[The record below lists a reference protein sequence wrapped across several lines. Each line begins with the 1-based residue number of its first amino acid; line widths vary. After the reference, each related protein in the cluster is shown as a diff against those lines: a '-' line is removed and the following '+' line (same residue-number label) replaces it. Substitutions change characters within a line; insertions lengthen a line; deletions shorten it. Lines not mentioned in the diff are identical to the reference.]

1 MSAAGGG
8 LVTRF
13 LTAVVILAVLFTL
26 IWVPNL
32 SIGLALFVTILAAI
46 GLHEYYAM
54 ARATQMIAVSHAGV
68 LAGVC
73 VTFSGFLLGAEST
86 SAVLYAGCV
95 FVMAVLV
102 LRARLS
108 ASAFAASVFGVFYVG
123 WFSAHIGFLHRVPEF
138 GPGLV
143 TILIASVALTDTMAF
158 FVGKSLGRHKLTPKV
173 SPNKT
178 WEGAIGGFS
187 ASVLILTV
195 FYVLRDKLNWIALPD
210 WSLGRYLLAG
220 AALSLFAQIGDLT
233 ESSIKRSAGVKDSGQ
248 AFPGHGGVLDRCDGI
263 LFAAP
268 VLYYIHTY

>member
-1 MSAAGGG
+1 MSASGGG
-8 LVTRF
+8 LTTRF

-26 IWVPNL
+26 IWVPAL
-32 SIGLALFVTILAAI
+32 SVGLALFITLLVAI
-46 GLHEYYAM
+46 ALREYYAM
-54 ARATQMIAVSHAGV
+54 AHATEMKPASDAGV
-68 LAGVC
+68 LAGSC
-73 VTFSGFLLGAEST
+73 VTFSGFFLGPENT
-86 SAVLYAGCV
+86 SAVLYAGCI

-108 ASAFAASVFGVFYVG
+108 APAFAASVFGVVYVG
-123 WFSAHIGFLHRVPEF
+123 WFPAHIGFLHRVPDF

-143 TILIASVALTDTMAF
+143 TVLIASVALTDTAAF
-158 FVGKSLGRHKLTPKV
+158 FVGKALGRHKLAQRV

-187 ASVLILTV
+187 ASVLALAL
-195 FYVLRDKLNWIALPD
+195 FYVLRERLGWSALPD

-220 AALSLFAQIGDLT
+220 AALSLVAQIGDLT